1 MEEMMEEK
9 IEETTEG
16 KTETPEAAAMD
27 DLSEELEASYKAAEE
42 ESPEEDSEEM
52 DPVWATLTGYLN
64 DKTVL
69 TVKIGG
75 IVNAGVIAYVE
86 NVRGFI
92 PASRLSLEHVEDL
105 NEWLHKKIKV
115 RVITA
120 DPKKKRLVLSAREIL
135 RDEARAKAS
144 EERKAA
150 MENTNVGDVMEG
162 TVETLKDYGAFVRL
176 ENGLSGLVHV
186 SQISDKRVTSPDKVL
201 KEGETVKVKVIAIK
215 DGKLSL
221 SMKALLEKSSDE
233 SDHGSRDY
241 KLPKSE
247 SISTNLGSLLANLK
261 L

>member
-1 MEEMMEEK
+1 MEEKMEEMMEEK
-9 IEETTEG
+9 VEEKAEEHAEENMTM
-16 KTETPEAAAMD
+16 A
-27 DLSEELEASYKAAEE
+27 DLSEELEASLEAAQEAAQ
-42 ESPEEDSEEM
+42 DTEEM
-52 DPVWATLTGYLN
+52 DPVWATLTEYMN
-64 DKTVL
+64 EKTVL
-69 TVKIGG
+69 TVKVGG
-75 IVNAGVIAYVE
+75 VVNAGVIAYVE
-86 NVRGFI
+86 GIRGFI

-120 DPKKKRLVLSAREIL
+120 DPKKKRLVLSARELL
-135 RDEARAKAS
+135 REAAREEAAKKR
-144 EERKAA
+144 EAA
-150 MENTNVGDVMEG
+150 MEQTQVGDVMDG
-162 TVETLKDYGAFVRL
+162 VVETLKDYGAFVRL

-186 SQISDKRVTSPDKVL
+186 SQISDKRVTTPAKVL

-221 SMKALLEKSSDE
+221 SMKALIERPQEEE
-233 SDHGSRDY
+233 SAGRDY